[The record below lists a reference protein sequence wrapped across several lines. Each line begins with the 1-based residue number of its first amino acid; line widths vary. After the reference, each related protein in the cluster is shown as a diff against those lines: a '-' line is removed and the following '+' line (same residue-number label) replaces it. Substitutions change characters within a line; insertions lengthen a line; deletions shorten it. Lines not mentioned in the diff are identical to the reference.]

1 MMPDLPGSGWG
12 APGRAMVQL
21 GQSIAS
27 VGGDLADIAGGSA
40 ADPEADFNDKMIMLK
55 TDNDVGLNEIQ
66 AQTTY
71 SGTGDDYLTNRSE
84 FYNTTTQDAISRIS
98 PRNQQKAAVFF
109 EQRRGSFI
117 EGAARFGGQ
126 RRQETLQTTIDEA
139 VTTEYGKLATVPPE
153 EFESQF
159 KQTVVGVDAIIKNA
173 PLPDTLKDKLAG
185 QAAERGYQILNG
197 MIEDPDTAP
206 EIVPRILKMIEEPA
220 PTLEPV
226 APDQVQPVP
235 TGDTSVPD
243 AATQVP
249 GLPGSP
255 SGPAPQKLGAGDVA
269 PQLGQ
274 GSVAQSEPLA
284 FETPSLTRSVGRAR
298 SGKVAGLVVH
308 ETQGSDTIDG
318 NTSWSNKKNTGANYY
333 IDKQGKIFQWA
344 PDDVTMNHAGKG
356 RGVKGDLRPDLLNDN
371 TLAIEILTKPGEK
384 PNDMQHQAAAR
395 LIAAKAAEYGLKPQD
410 IEAHGRL
417 APGHKEATEGVSVV
431 DYARSAWG
439 GAAPAQSAV
448 ASTSELKPTLTAYSP
463 QKAGD
468 AMEGGYAA
476 ARPGPDGKAEVRTLA
491 DVAAGRSKY
500 ITLAGDK
507 SQFGK
512 EYVIPQITYRDAKG
526 ERVTLRNV
534 KAVVHDTGSAFKGK
548 GDQRFDI
555 PVDRDLPSKS
565 LGSQPFSKQQI
576 AFIPSDQAGQGGP
589 APVAQRGITQYAGL
603 NKLGAGDVESAGRA
617 PNTIPGGQ
625 QQGGPVQVADASGQ
639 FVPQAAPQA
648 QPLKP
653 QTWRSV
659 DQQLKGLLIKN
670 LGHIR
675 QQEAQAAR
683 KAAQIA
689 EEKTTIARKGAER
702 EGLELLFSR
711 KLTRQW
717 VQDNG
722 PLLSNESY
730 SRLMGAVTPKAT
742 STNPVIYT
750 ELLERAD
757 EKPEDVIT
765 EASDAYATGQLDQDS
780 FERVYS
786 KASKAMRAETK
797 RPPWALEYRSMV
809 KRAIRPEPGD
819 KTEDNMKAYGDTL
832 EKFDE
837 FLDEQKA
844 AGKEMDRKSVQA
856 FAEQTVKEFKMDQV
870 TIKRKAL
877 GMPRFSQVSR
887 EAMTSEE
894 IDQAI
899 KRTLEAHKSGK
910 IRQEELSLEAANLR
924 KWKETLEAEAVAKGE
939 KIKPGTKPAPAKPQA
954 RPPQAP
960 SGAEDLGGEPN

>member
-12 APGRAMVQL
+12 APGRALVGL

-55 TDNDVGLNEIQ
+55 TDNDVGLSEVQ
-66 AQTTY
+66 AQSTY

-153 EFESQF
+153 EFETQF

-206 EIVPRILKMIEEPA
+206 EIVPRILKMIEESGPEVKPVEAGPLQQVPGVIVDGEPSLPDQSQPA
-220 PTLEPV
+220 PV
-226 APDQVQPVP
+226 
-235 TGDTSVPD
+235 D
-243 AATQVP
+243 ATTVP

-255 SGPAPQKLGAGDVA
+255 SGPAPQKLGAADITP
-269 PQLGQ
+269 PQEQ
-274 GSVAQSEPLA
+274 GSV
-284 FETPSLTRSVGRAR
+284 
-298 SGKVAGLVVH
+298 VA
-308 ETQGSDTIDG
+308 S
-318 NTSWSNKKNTGANYY
+318 S
-333 IDKQGKIFQWA
+333 
-344 PDDVTMNHAGKG
+344 
-356 RGVKGDLRPDLLNDN
+356 
-371 TLAIEILTKPGEK
+371 
-384 PNDMQHQAAAR
+384 
-395 LIAAKAAEYGLKPQD
+395 
-410 IEAHGRL
+410 
-417 APGHKEATEGVSVV
+417 
-431 DYARSAWG
+431 
-439 GAAPAQSAV
+439 APAATGIQ
-448 ASTSELKPTLTAYSP
+448 PTITAYSP
-463 QKAGD
+463 QRGGD
-468 AMEGGYAA
+468 TMEGGYAA

-491 DVAAGRSKY
+491 DVSAGRSQY
-500 ITLAGDK
+500 ITLAGDE
-507 SQFGK
+507 SQYGK
-512 EYVIPQITYRDAKG
+512 TYTIPQITYRDAKG

-534 KAVVHDTGSAFKGK
+534 KGVVHDTGSAFKGK

-576 AFIPSDQAGQGGP
+576 AFIPADQAGQSEP

-603 NKLGAGDVESAGRA
+603 NKLGAGDVESGGRA

-639 FVPQAAPQA
+639 FVPQSAPQA

-675 QQEAQAAR
+675 KQEAEAAR
-683 KAAQIA
+683 KAEKVAD
-689 EEKTTIARKGAER
+689 EKTKSARDGAER
-702 EGLELLFSR
+702 EGMELMFGR
-711 KLTRQW
+711 NLTREW
-717 VQDNG
+717 VEQNG
-722 PLLSNESY
+722 PLLSNEAYGRFMRS
-730 SRLMGAVTPKAT
+730 VTPKQYAT
-742 STNPVIYT
+742 DPVIHA

-757 EKPEDVIT
+757 EQPEDVIR
-765 EASDAYATGQLDQDS
+765 EASDAYANGLLNQEA
-780 FERVYS
+780 FERVYG
-786 KASKAMRAETK
+786 KAQKAMVKETK

-877 GMPRFSQVSR
+877 GMPRYSQVSR
-887 EAMTSEE
+887 EAMTIDEV
-894 IDQAI
+894 DQAI
-899 KRTLEAHKSGK
+899 KRTLEAAKSGK
-910 IRQEELSLEAANLR
+910 LRPEELSLEAANLR

-939 KIKPGTKPAPAKPQA
+939 KIKPGMKPAPAKPQA

>member
-12 APGRAMVQL
+12 APGRALVGL

-55 TDNDVGLNEIQ
+55 TDNDVGLSEVQ
-66 AQTTY
+66 AQSTY

-153 EFESQF
+153 EFETQF

-206 EIVPRILKMIEEPA
+206 EIVPRILKMIEESGPEVKPVEAGPLQQVPGVIVDGEPSLPDQSQPA
-220 PTLEPV
+220 PV
-226 APDQVQPVP
+226 
-235 TGDTSVPD
+235 D
-243 AATQVP
+243 ATTVP

-255 SGPAPQKLGAGDVA
+255 SGPAPQKLGAADITP
-269 PQLGQ
+269 PQEQ
-274 GSVAQSEPLA
+274 GSV
-284 FETPSLTRSVGRAR
+284 
-298 SGKVAGLVVH
+298 VA
-308 ETQGSDTIDG
+308 S
-318 NTSWSNKKNTGANYY
+318 S
-333 IDKQGKIFQWA
+333 
-344 PDDVTMNHAGKG
+344 
-356 RGVKGDLRPDLLNDN
+356 
-371 TLAIEILTKPGEK
+371 
-384 PNDMQHQAAAR
+384 
-395 LIAAKAAEYGLKPQD
+395 
-410 IEAHGRL
+410 
-417 APGHKEATEGVSVV
+417 
-431 DYARSAWG
+431 
-439 GAAPAQSAV
+439 APAATGIQ
-448 ASTSELKPTLTAYSP
+448 PTITAYSP
-463 QKAGD
+463 QRGGD
-468 AMEGGYAA
+468 TMEGGYAA

-491 DVAAGRSKY
+491 DVSAGRSQY
-500 ITLAGDK
+500 ITLAGDE
-507 SQFGK
+507 SQYGK
-512 EYVIPQITYRDAKG
+512 TYTIPQITYRDAKG

-534 KAVVHDTGSAFKGK
+534 KGVVHDTGSAFKGK

-576 AFIPSDQAGQGGP
+576 SFIPDDGSAPQDAPPVSGSAFEVAKSFVGSNERRDAQALSKFFSKTAGQNLDPRKTAWCAAFVNATLAANGQKGTDGLLAREFLKVGTP
-589 APVAQRGITQYAGL
+589 TKEPTQGDIVVLSRGNSSWQGHVGFYAGKDSKGNVL
-603 NKLGAGDVESAGRA
+603 VLGGNQGDAVSVSAYPSSRVLGYRVPPKAGSPVPGVDGTQVASRSNLGAGDVAPEGGRA

-639 FVPQAAPQA
+639 FVPQAATQA

-730 SRLMGAVTPKAT
+730 SRLMGAVTPKAS

-786 KASKAMRAETK
+786 KANKAMRAETK

-887 EAMTSEE
+887 EAMTIDEV
-894 IDQAI
+894 DQAI
-899 KRTLEAHKSGK
+899 KRTLEAAKSGK
-910 IRQEELSLEAANLR
+910 LRPEELSLEAANLR

-939 KIKPGTKPAPAKPQA
+939 KIKPGMKPAPAKPQA

-960 SGAEDLGGEPN
+960 AGAEDLGGEPN

>member
-12 APGRAMVQL
+12 APGRALVGL

-55 TDNDVGLNEIQ
+55 TDNDVGLSEVQ

-153 EFESQF
+153 EFETQF
-159 KQTVVGVDAIIKNA
+159 KQTVIGVDAIIKNA

-226 APDQVQPVP
+226 QPETLDP
-235 TGDTSVPD
+235 SQTGATP
-243 AATQVP
+243 ATQVP

-255 SGPAPQKLGAGDVA
+255 SGPAPQKLGAADIA
-269 PQLGQ
+269 PPLGQ
-274 GSVAQSEPLA
+274 GSVAQAEPLA

-344 PDDVTMNHAGKG
+344 PDDITMNHAGKG

-371 TLAIEILTKPGEK
+371 TLAIEILTRPGEK

-448 ASTSELKPTLTAYSP
+448 ASNAELKPTLTAYSP

-534 KAVVHDTGSAFKGK
+534 KGVVHDTGSAFKGK

-576 AFIPSDQAGQGGP
+576 AFIPADQAGQSEP

-603 NKLGAGDVESAGRA
+603 NKLGAGDVESGGRA

-639 FVPQAAPQA
+639 FVPQSAPQA

-675 QQEAQAAR
+675 KQEAEAAR
-683 KAAQIA
+683 KAEKVAD
-689 EEKTTIARKGAER
+689 EKTKSARDGAER
-702 EGLELLFSR
+702 EGMELMFGR
-711 KLTRQW
+711 NLTREW
-717 VQDNG
+717 VEQNG
-722 PLLSNESY
+722 PLLSNEAYGRFMRS
-730 SRLMGAVTPKAT
+730 VTPKQYAT
-742 STNPVIYT
+742 DPVIHA

-757 EKPEDVIT
+757 EQPEDVIR
-765 EASDAYATGQLDQDS
+765 EASDAYANGLLNQEA
-780 FERVYS
+780 FERVYG
-786 KASKAMRAETK
+786 KAQKAMVKETK

-877 GMPRFSQVSR
+877 GMPRYSQVSR
-887 EAMTSEE
+887 EAMTIDEV
-894 IDQAI
+894 DQAI
-899 KRTLEAHKSGK
+899 KRTLEAAKSGK
-910 IRQEELSLEAANLR
+910 LRPEELSLEAANLR

-939 KIKPGTKPAPAKPQA
+939 KIKPGMKPAPAKPQA